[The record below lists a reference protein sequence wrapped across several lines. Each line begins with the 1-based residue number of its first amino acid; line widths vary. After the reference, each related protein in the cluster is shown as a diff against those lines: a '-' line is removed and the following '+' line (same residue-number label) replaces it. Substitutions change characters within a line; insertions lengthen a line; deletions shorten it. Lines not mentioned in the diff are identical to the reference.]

1 MRSSIPRTSFRAA
14 VSLLL
19 LQAATLAVAVV
30 AVPRVALAVDGT
42 WTATTSGSWQITSNW
57 AGGIV
62 GTGSA
67 GIATFAPDITSDV
80 TVTNNQSRAI
90 GSMVFGTD
98 SAPTGTGIW
107 IVSGSL
113 FTFTNGTANNA
124 TITVN
129 SSRTANIACLIQ
141 SGTPLNAMLVK
152 NGTGT
157 LILSSTGNNISTN
170 VAITNGTLEISKD
183 NQLGAAPGSF
193 FPSRLQISNGA
204 TLRTNGV
211 STLTQNRGITIG
223 SGGGTLSVNGTTM
236 LYGGRL
242 TGAGNTATV
251 TGSNALT
258 LTNVSGSATNVNWD
272 FASNSGV
279 RTFFQGSNALGTG
292 SVTVRNGVRLT
303 SQSTAPTSGQV
314 TNAVTVESGGG
325 LTNRSTTGT
334 VVTYTNV
341 TLPSSGSILLNNDDQ
356 STTGLTISS
365 GGTLAGDLT
374 IDTTQGG
381 TNAVGRVTLSGV
393 FGGSGGLIKSGTG
406 TSGVLVLEGSNTYT
420 GTTSVTTGELYVN
433 GDQSLATGPVVVSAN
448 ATLGGSGTVGGLVSL
463 ASTATMKPGF
473 GVGTLALSGPLSLGS
488 GVNYN
493 WQMMSGTGVAG
504 ATDAWDLL
512 ALSGT
517 LSIDSTS
524 ADPFKINLATVS
536 GTAAVSGSAT
546 NFDPLASYSWTI
558 ARAAGGITGFA
569 ADKFLITSSATNG
582 SGGFINDLA
591 GGTFSLAQSGNDL
604 NLVFTA
610 VPPSV
615 ITINVANGTQTQTQA
630 GYPTLSGSIPVVKTG
645 DGTLVITAAN
655 TLTGSTAVQQGTLQL
670 ANAAALASS
679 KVIPIAGGTVSL
691 APYLQTT
698 VGGLAPNAGGL
709 VDLGNG
715 LVTVASGLSPTDLV
729 TAIVAG
735 RGDGSW
741 TGTSGITSSVA
752 AADVAS
758 SIPRSVGWL
767 DNGDGS
773 VTAAFAAPGDTNIDW
788 QVDILDAGNFLTL
801 GKYDTG
807 LPSTWL
813 DGDFTYDGVVDIQ
826 DAADFFGTG
835 LYDTGNYNTPAGT
848 TGSIA
853 AVPEPSS
860 VVFFVLAAVVGMCRV
875 SWERRS
881 TRR

>member
-1 MRSSIPRTSFRAA
+1 MP
-14 VSLLL
+14 SLLL

-57 AGGIV
+57 LGAIV

-80 TVTNNQSRAI
+80 TVTNNQSRTI
-90 GSMVFGTD
+90 GSMVFGTAG
-98 SAPTGTGIW
+98 APSGTGNW
-107 IVSGSL
+107 IVTGSL

-129 SSRTANIACLIQ
+129 SLRTASIASLLQ
-141 SGTPLNAMLVK
+141 AGTTLNSAVLVK
-152 NGTGT
+152 NGDGT

-183 NQLGAAPGSF
+183 SQLGGAPGTFSAG
-193 FPSRLQISNGA
+193 RLQISNGA

-211 STLTQNRGITIG
+211 SSLTQNRGITIG
-223 SGGGTLSVNGTTM
+223 SGGGTLSVTGSNM
-236 LYGGRL
+236 VYGGRL

-251 TGSNALT
+251 TGPNALT

-272 FASNSGV
+272 FASNAFV

-292 SVTVRNGVRLT
+292 SVRVRNGVRLT

-314 TNAVTVESGGG
+314 TNAVTVDSGGG

-341 TLPSSGSILLNNDDQ
+341 TFPSSGSILLNNDDQ

-381 TNAVGRVTLSGV
+381 TNAVGRVTLSGM

-448 ATLGGSGTVGGLVSL
+448 ATLGGSGTIGGLVSL
-463 ASTATMKPGF
+463 ASTATMSPGF
-473 GVGTLALSGPLSLGS
+473 GVGTLTLSAPLSLAS

-512 ALSGT
+512 AVSGT

-536 GTAAVSGSAT
+536 GTTAVSGSAT
-546 NFDPLASYSWTI
+546 NFDPLANYSWTI
-558 ARAAGGITGFA
+558 ATAAGGITGFA

-615 ITINVANGTQTQTQA
+615 ITINVASGTQTQTQA

-670 ANAAALASS
+670 ANAAALGASRI
-679 KVIPIAGGTVSL
+679 VPLAGGTVSL

-715 LVTVASGLSPTDLV
+715 LVTVASGLTPTELV
-729 TAIVAG
+729 TAILAG

-741 TGTSGITSSVA
+741 IGTTGITSSVA
-752 AADVAS
+752 ATDVAS

-788 QVDILDAGNFLTL
+788 VVDVLDAGNFLTF

-807 LPSTWL
+807 LPATWL
-813 DGDFTYDGVVDIQ
+813 EGDFNYDGVVDVL
-826 DAADFFGTG
+826 DASEFFGTG